1 MEDYYYINTRGII
14 IQLHITHPIF
24 YIENSLINRF
34 LERSS
39 FSKKQ
44 PFYIDIDPNS
54 FHTIL
59 TYLNC
64 HQETISG
71 DDMQAQKYLKLLEN
85 QIETNPIL
93 LYSMNKLAILDDITH
108 KTQWSCSL
116 DKIVDITEK
125 WDNITGF
132 VYIVN
137 MLCENK
143 YKKKYFCINK
153 FGTYKKNS
161 PIILLEQLKTDF
173 KNSTSVAIELLRKQD
188 YKIFWIDGQIN
199 LSQNIFY
206 KLLKLLKSMLF
217 GRIITLCSGSEI
229 PETNHSLLIAIPKRL
244 L

>member
-143 YKKKYFCINK
+143 YKNKYFCINK
-153 FGTYKKNS
+153 FGTYKKNYFKKS
-161 PIILLEQLKTDF
+161 IPILDIIIRDNNNNSVNLLLGRQNERCIKKINDDELDNYIEKFGNITDF
-173 KNSTSVAIELLRKQD
+173 T
-188 YKIFWIDGQIN
+188 N
-199 LSQNIFY
+199 LFNDIKHLMSACNNV
-206 KLLKLLKSMLF
+206 S
-217 GRIITLCSGSEI
+217 
-229 PETNHSLLIAIPKRL
+229 KRYI
-244 L
+244 

>member
-143 YKKKYFCINK
+143 YKNKYFCINK
-153 FGTYKKNS
+153 FGTYKKNYFKKS
-161 PIILLEQLKTDF
+161 IPILDIIIRDNNNNTVNLLLGRQNERCIKKINDDELDNYIEKFGNITDF
-173 KNSTSVAIELLRKQD
+173 T
-188 YKIFWIDGQIN
+188 N
-199 LSQNIFY
+199 LFNDIKHLMSACNNV
-206 KLLKLLKSMLF
+206 S
-217 GRIITLCSGSEI
+217 
-229 PETNHSLLIAIPKRL
+229 KRYI
-244 L
+244 